1 MKKTNKLNILV
12 KNVKFFVKKCREK
25 NKKLLT
31 LNSLDETDNE
41 YTNGAGKFLDD
52 KISFQK
58 KFKGSSMDTS
68 SSKGFD
74 EPTPNIY
81 KKYAT
86 TNSSEIKK
94 IDSQDNFRNKSGY
107 LDKNLTN
114 LKNKMSHEEKE
125 DNNQDFDINSKLF
138 DHERMEYNEEGFFK
152 TQSKDRK
159 LEYVKNEIMEYDLN
173 LLNLY
178 KKLDKGSKN
187 SKLFK
192 KNKEKGPKKN
202 ISANAASVAKKI
214 KIKTLNTVNSEDLNI
229 KSDIFL
235 GKNTFKKNKNKSSH
249 KKNENKI
256 EDKAEDQL
264 LLKNS
269 KQHSKNSLLIHSEKI
284 SKYYSMDSL
293 KKRLNNV
300 YSFQNS
306 VSNRLQKKS
315 SSSTYDI
322 GCMYMNNDTSTKSSK
337 DLTKRKSNDAHLFN
351 SSKSLRQFKFL
362 NENKKNIEYYKKMME
377 SLEGAVGK
385 PKNKNNNSGSID
397 NIMKIINSLLHDYVP
412 KLIDRYEYYMNTLDG
427 KNKLLRQK
435 IKESLDF
442 GDIQY
447 EEIRELKS
455 QLMQKNHE
463 NIKLNDTIGTLKN
476 KLSYINELELKNAE
490 YLDEIVLMRNR
501 VTYLEKIIEE
511 NDQSKESYELRKMR
525 RNLKNEYNKM
535 KNEIR
540 CINKLKSKHF
550 KWHKKKKISLHR
562 WIYLK
567 TKIEECRTLT
577 TYEKVSDESSV
588 NTSREKYDNKTFE
601 KKSDDEIC
609 ENEINTVEDIKTVKE
624 YADKNVD
631 TSDLNMTNKKTEEED
646 KETLH
651 KSEEKELV
659 SKKNKVPTKNK
670 KINTILSNH
679 TFIQLLK
686 NEEKLTNEM
695 QRNNFTPIP
704 KEIYPYYHYF
714 YSNILNNENNN
725 CNAHVAPFIYDEKY
739 KYIDNE
745 NIEFSDENYLSLCNK
760 LKECFS
766 ENYFSECP
774 NETSNNNI
782 MYDTIVPYYSDAIT
796 LNRERE
802 SSDNNKQ
809 VCNIP
814 SDQKMVNDN
823 WKYMII
829 NNDVRNVDKNEK
841 KKKKNFYNFPF
852 DCCYKINRILSG
864 KINCFLRESE
874 DVRDEQQNDGFYEK
888 YSGRKKYLIPS
899 NRSLINKKLKINRG
913 KNLSF
918 SSHREISKNKYKFY
932 CNQVDGNGKI
942 CKDGCGVEEPRTTDD
957 QICRNSACMNE
968 AIDYTKNLITTDNN
982 GAYINIIENTNNLE
996 DYNPNHENAHKENN
1010 DMEHKSELNEEND
1023 GMDKNN
1029 IRKKSEKINNF
1040 KQFLLNYNNYFSG
1053 SRNDEYSKGNNAYN
1067 NKLVNETYPINKH
1080 YNDCS
1085 INNPYYST
1093 MYNANEMNNGQNNLI
1108 HHLNYSKNVNSI
1120 SVMPN
1125 LKITNVGCELKK
1137 MEKNK
1142 NTILNNNINYSET
1155 ANYNNNNNN
1164 INISC
1169 DQECKQCHDLK
1180 SLHKNQED
1188 TENQTHYT
1196 CDKTVRY
1203 LNSFNQY
1210 IDINITN
1217 YDEINKYLH
1226 DHFLYSK

>member
-1 MKKTNKLNILV
+1 MKKSNKLNILV

-31 LNSLDETDNE
+31 LNSLDETDDE
-41 YTNGAGKFLDD
+41 GTNDAGKFLDD
-52 KISFQK
+52 KIRFQK
-58 KFKGSSMDTS
+58 KLKGGSMEINSTN
-68 SSKGFD
+68 GFD

-94 IDSQDNFRNKSGY
+94 IDSQDNFRNKLGH
-107 LDKNLTN
+107 LDKSRTN
-114 LKNKMSHEEKE
+114 LKNKSSYEEKE
-125 DNNQDFDINSKLF
+125 DNNQNFDINYKLF
-138 DHERMEYNEEGFFK
+138 DNERIEYNEEGLLK
-152 TQSKDRK
+152 EQSKDRK

-178 KKLDKGSKN
+178 KKLEKGSKN
-187 SKLFK
+187 SKSSK
-192 KNKEKGPKKN
+192 KNKEKTLKKN
-202 ISANAASVAKKI
+202 LSANATPVTKKT
-214 KIKTLNTVNSEDLNI
+214 KVKTLHTLNSEDLNV
-229 KSDIFL
+229 KSDTFL
-235 GKNTFKKNKNKSSH
+235 RKNTFKKNKNKSSP

-256 EDKAEDQL
+256 EGKAEDQL

-269 KQHSKNSLLIHSEKI
+269 KQHSKNPLLVHSEKI

-293 KKRLNNV
+293 NKRLNKV

-337 DLTKRKSNDAHLFN
+337 DLTKRKSNDTNLFN

-362 NENKKNIEYYKKMME
+362 NDNKKNIEYYKKMMD
-377 SLEGAVGK
+377 SLEGTVGK
-385 PKNKNNNSGSID
+385 PKSKNNNSGSID

-412 KLIDRYEYYMNTLDG
+412 KLIDRYEYYMDALDG

-455 QLMQKNHE
+455 QLVQKNHE
-463 NIKLNDTIGTLKN
+463 HMKLNDTIGTLKN
-476 KLSYINELELKNAE
+476 KLSYINEVELKNAE
-490 YLDEIVLMRNR
+490 YLDEIVLMKNR

-511 NDQSKESYELRKMR
+511 NDQSKESDELRKMR
-525 RNLKNEYNKM
+525 RNMKNAYNKM
-535 KNEIR
+535 KNEVR
-540 CINKLKSKHF
+540 CINKLKSKRF
-550 KWHKKKKISLHR
+550 KWNKKKKISLHR
-562 WIYLK
+562 WINLK
-567 TKIEECRTLT
+567 SKIDECRTLT

-588 NTSREKYDNKTFE
+588 NTSRENCENKTFE

-609 ENEINTVEDIKTVKE
+609 ENETKTMEDIKIVKE

-631 TSDLNMTNKKTEEED
+631 TSDLNMINKKTGEED
-646 KETLH
+646 NEALH
-651 KSEEKELV
+651 KSEEKELIP
-659 SKKNKVPTKNK
+659 KKNKVPTKNK

-686 NEEKLTNEM
+686 NEEKIANEM
-695 QRNNFTPIP
+695 QRNNFTSIP

-714 YSNILNNENNN
+714 YSNILN
-725 CNAHVAPFIYDEKY
+725 DEKY

-760 LKECFS
+760 LKECFC
-766 ENYFSECP
+766 ENYFSEWP
-774 NETSNNNI
+774 NEISNNNI
-782 MYDTIVPYYSDAIT
+782 VHETIVPYYSGAIP
-796 LNRERE
+796 LNGKRE
-802 SSDNNKQ
+802 SSDNNKK
-809 VCNIP
+809 VCNISSAP
-814 SDQKMVNDN
+814 QMVNDE

-829 NNDVRNVDKNEK
+829 NSDVRNEDKNEK
-841 KKKKNFYNFPF
+841 KKKKNVYNLPF

-864 KINCFLRESE
+864 TINCFLCESE
-874 DVRDEQQNDGFYEK
+874 DARDGQQNGGFYEK
-888 YSGRKKYLIPS
+888 SSGRKKYLIPS

-913 KNLSF
+913 KNLSSF
-918 SSHREISKNKYKFY
+918 SHRDTSKNKYKYY
-932 CNQVDGNGKI
+932 CNQVDGNGKVS
-942 CKDGCGVEEPRTTDD
+942 KDSCAVEKSRTMDD
-957 QICRNSACMNE
+957 KICRNSTCMNG
-968 AIDYTKNLITTDNN
+968 AINDTKNITITDNN
-982 GAYINIIENTNNLE
+982 NREDINIIGNVNNLE
-996 DYNPNHENAHKENN
+996 DYKQNNETAHKKN
-1010 DMEHKSELNEEND
+1010 DMGYKSELKEEND
-1023 GMDKNN
+1023 EMDKNN

-1053 SRNDEYSKGNNAYN
+1053 SRKDEYSKGNNTYN
-1067 NKLVNETYPINKH
+1067 NKLVNETYPIDK
-1080 YNDCS
+1080 YYIDCS
-1085 INNPYYST
+1085 IINPDYCT
-1093 MYNANEMNNGQNNLI
+1093 MYNGNKINDAQNNFM
-1108 HHLNYSKNVNSI
+1108 HHLNYPKNVNSI
-1120 SVMPN
+1120 FVMPN
-1125 LKITNVGCELKK
+1125 LKTTNVGCELKK
-1137 MEKNK
+1137 IKKNK
-1142 NTILNNNINYSET
+1142 NIIFNNDNM
-1155 ANYNNNNNN
+1155 
-1164 INISC
+1164 NISC

-1188 TENQTHYT
+1188 TKNQTHYT
-1196 CDKTVRY
+1196 CAKTVRY
-1203 LNSFNQY
+1203 LNPFNQY

>member
-1 MKKTNKLNILV
+1 MKKSNKLNILV

-31 LNSLDETDNE
+31 LNSLDETDDE
-41 YTNGAGKFLDD
+41 CTNDTEKFLDD

-58 KFKGSSMDTS
+58 KLKGGSMEINRS
-68 SSKGFD
+68 NGFD
-74 EPTPNIY
+74 ELEPNIY

-94 IDSQDNFRNKSGY
+94 IDSQDNFRNKLGH
-107 LDKNLTN
+107 LDKNRAN
-114 LKNKMSHEEKE
+114 LKNKTSYEEKE
-125 DNNQDFDINSKLF
+125 DNNQNFDINYKLF
-138 DHERMEYNEEGFFK
+138 DNERIEYNEEGLLK
-152 TQSKDRK
+152 EQSKDRK

-178 KKLDKGSKN
+178 KKLEKGSKN
-187 SKLFK
+187 SKSSK
-192 KNKEKGPKKN
+192 KNKEKAPKKN
-202 ISANAASVAKKI
+202 LSANATPVTKKI
-214 KIKTLNTVNSEDLNI
+214 KVKTLHTQNSEDLNI
-229 KSDIFL
+229 KSDTFL
-235 GKNTFKKNKNKSSH
+235 RKNTFKKNKNKSSP

-256 EDKAEDQL
+256 EGKAEDQL

-269 KQHSKNSLLIHSEKI
+269 KQHSKNSLLVHSEKI

-293 KKRLNNV
+293 NKRLNKA

-322 GCMYMNNDTSTKSSK
+322 GCMYMNNDTSAKSSK
-337 DLTKRKSNDAHLFN
+337 DLTKRKSNDANLFN

-362 NENKKNIEYYKKMME
+362 NDNKKNIEYYKKMME
-377 SLEGAVGK
+377 SLEGTVGK
-385 PKNKNNNSGSID
+385 PKSKNNNSGSID

-455 QLMQKNHE
+455 QLVQKNHE
-463 NIKLNDTIGTLKN
+463 NMKLNDTIDTLKN

-490 YLDEIVLMRNR
+490 YLDEIVLMKNR

-525 RNLKNEYNKM
+525 RNMKNVYNKM

-540 CINKLKSKHF
+540 CINKLKSKRF

-562 WIYLK
+562 WINLK
-567 TKIEECRTLT
+567 SKIDECRTLT

-588 NTSREKYDNKTFE
+588 NTSRENYESKTFE

-609 ENEINTVEDIKTVKE
+609 ENETKTMENIKIVKE
-624 YADKNVD
+624 CADKNVD

-646 KETLH
+646 NEALH
-651 KSEEKELV
+651 KSEEKELIP
-659 SKKNKVPTKNK
+659 KKNKVPTKNK

-686 NEEKLTNEM
+686 NEEKIANEM
-695 QRNNFTPIP
+695 QRNNFTSIP

-714 YSNILNNENNN
+714 YSNILN
-725 CNAHVAPFIYDEKY
+725 DEKY

-760 LKECFS
+760 LKECFC
-766 ENYFSECP
+766 ENYFSEWP
-774 NETSNNNI
+774 NEISNNNI
-782 MYDTIVPYYSDAIT
+782 VHETIAPYYSGAIP
-796 LNRERE
+796 LNGKTE
-802 SSDNNKQ
+802 SSDNNKK
-809 VCNIP
+809 VCNISSAP
-814 SDQKMVNDN
+814 QMVNDE

-829 NNDVRNVDKNEK
+829 NSDVRNEDKNEK
-841 KKKKNFYNFPF
+841 KKKKNAYNLPF

-864 KINCFLRESE
+864 TINCFLWESE
-874 DVRDEQQNDGFYEK
+874 DARDGQQNGGFYEK
-888 YSGRKKYLIPS
+888 SSGRKKYLIPS
-899 NRSLINKKLKINRG
+899 NRPLINKKLKINRG
-913 KNLSF
+913 KNLSSF
-918 SSHREISKNKYKFY
+918 SHRGISKNKYKYY
-932 CNQVDGNGKI
+932 CNQVDGNGKVG
-942 CKDGCGVEEPRTTDD
+942 KDSCAIEKSRTMDD
-957 QICRNSACMNE
+957 QICRNSACMNG
-968 AIDYTKNLITTDNN
+968 AINDTKNITITDNN
-982 GAYINIIENTNNLE
+982 NREDINIIGNVNNLE
-996 DYNPNHENAHKENN
+996 DYKQNHETAHKN
-1010 DMEHKSELNEEND
+1010 DDMGDKSELKEEND
-1023 GMDKNN
+1023 EMDKNN

-1053 SRNDEYSKGNNAYN
+1053 SRKDEYKKGNNTYN
-1067 NKLVNETYPINKH
+1067 NKLVNETYPIDK
-1080 YNDCS
+1080 YYIDCS
-1085 INNPYYST
+1085 IINPDYST
-1093 MYNANEMNNGQNNLI
+1093 MYNGNKINNAQNNFI
-1108 HHLNYSKNVNSI
+1108 HHLNYPKNANSI

-1125 LKITNVGCELKK
+1125 LEITNVGCELKK
-1137 MEKNK
+1137 IEKNK
-1142 NTILNNNINYSET
+1142 NTIF
-1155 ANYNNNNNN
+1155 NNNNM
-1164 INISC
+1164 NISC

-1188 TENQTHYT
+1188 TKNQTHYT
-1196 CDKTVRY
+1196 CAKTVRY
-1203 LNSFNQY
+1203 LNPFNQY
-1210 IDINITN
+1210 IDINLTN